1 MGLLEKQAVLLA
13 ASPFLQIILY
23 DSYGWKIDS
32 DIFKQSWE
40 ESGI

>member
-13 ASPFLQIILY
+13 ASPSLQIVLY
-23 DSYGWKIDS
+23 YSDGWKIDS
-32 DIFKQSWE
+32 DIFNQSWE